1 MVLLAVTPLVA
12 HPVLT
17 NHAPTVETAEIEAL
31 QLYGLTLADIC
42 DTGEGGN
49 PHVHC
54 DACLADVLGSTF
66 GGFALAQTHAR
77 ASETFCLHRSVWSS
91 RQAEAAHPIRAPP
104 VI

>member
-17 NHAPTVETAEIEAL
+17 NHAPTIETAEIEAL

-54 DACLADVLGSTF
+54 DACLADALGTAKSEFELAATSFRSAQIAYRQRSLWIGRAAQSTH
-66 GGFALAQTHAR
+66 Q
-77 ASETFCLHRSVWSS
+77 
-91 RQAEAAHPIRAPP
+91 IRAPP
-104 VI
+104 VV